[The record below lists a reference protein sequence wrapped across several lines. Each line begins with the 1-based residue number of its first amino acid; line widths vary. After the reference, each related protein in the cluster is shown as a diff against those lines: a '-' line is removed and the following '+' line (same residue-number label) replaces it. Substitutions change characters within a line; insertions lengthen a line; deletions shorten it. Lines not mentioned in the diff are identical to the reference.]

1 MEYEVNRDLAFYN
14 KIGNL
19 KLGFKEAS
27 INIPGFDSVLLKYI
41 EESLNSS
48 IGSAINITCA
58 NYNGIQFTLK
68 DYNNDDTILYN
79 AINIGLT
86 NFFNSTEVANLIQNV
101 RYSNPN
107 VYKMYFEI
115 MHDIRLVSTI
125 YKVDRFENTV
135 IITF

>member
-1 MEYEVNRDLAFYN
+1 MGYEVNRDLDFYN

-27 INIPGFDSVLLKYI
+27 VNIPGFDSVLSKYI
-41 EESLNSS
+41 EGALNSS
-48 IGSAINITCA
+48 IGPAINIICT
-58 NYNGIQFTLK
+58 NYDGIQFTLK

-86 NFFNSTEVANLIQNV
+86 NFFSSTEVANLIQNV
-101 RYSNPN
+101 QFTNPN

-115 MHDIRLVSTI
+115 INDTRLVSTI
-125 YKVDRFENTV
+125 YKVDRYENTV
-135 IITF
+135 VITF

>member
-1 MEYEVNRDLAFYN
+1 MGYEVNRDLDFYN

-19 KLGFKEAS
+19 KLGFEEAS
-27 INIPGFDSVLLKYI
+27 VNIPGFDSVLSKYI
-41 EESLNSS
+41 EASLNSS
-48 IGSAINITCA
+48 IGAAINITCT

-68 DYNNDDTILYN
+68 DYNNDDTVLYN

-86 NFFNSTEVANLIQNV
+86 NFFNSTEIANLMQNV
-101 RYSNPN
+101 QYTNPN

-125 YKVDRFENTV
+125 YKVDRFENTI